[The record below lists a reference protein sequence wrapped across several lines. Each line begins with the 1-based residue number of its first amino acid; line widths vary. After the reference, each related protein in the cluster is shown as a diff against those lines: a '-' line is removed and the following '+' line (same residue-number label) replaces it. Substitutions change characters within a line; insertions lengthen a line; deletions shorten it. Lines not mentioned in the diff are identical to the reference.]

1 MRKFSFIVHCIV
13 TLFFFSCESE
23 KIEPLYEVWFQKAQG
38 LDWFYELNCR
48 YPIDGS
54 DASYRIY
61 RFDSVNEY
69 RTSVVEP
76 MPSYDR
82 FCRKVRK
89 QALLPGSFWATG
101 GRDDMIIWGKI
112 LSCEYNDSLVTIINS
127 AHKTKNVFGR
137 IDYQVSLYLQR
148 KLNSTDHF
156 FPTDSLG
163 KEPKHPDDQHSLLY
177 LKRDQINVSTLELL
191 DFVRVRN
198 FVNEIKIYTPDSLK
212 LIIFD
217 DDYQRK
223 LQKDLRS
230 INDKI
235 SARSSDHDSIYLIH
249 YDGKDFVDPILH
261 REIPETIKTD
271 KALNDFLK
279 TIMQEDPTIGF
290 IRFAIYL

>member
-13 TLFFFSCESE
+13 TLFIFSCESE
-23 KIEPLYEVWFQKAQG
+23 KSEPLYEVWFHKSQG
-38 LDWFYELNCR
+38 LDWFYEFNCR

-54 DASYRIY
+54 DASYRTY

-76 MPSYDR
+76 MPSYDH
-82 FCRKVRK
+82 FCRRLRI
-89 QALLPGSFWATG
+89 QALHPDFFWIPG

-112 LSCEYNDSLVTIINS
+112 LSCEYNDSLVTIINP
-127 AHKTKNVFGR
+127 AHKEKNVFGR
-137 IDYQVSLYLQR
+137 IDYQVSLYLQK
-148 KLNSTDHF
+148 KLNSTDKLYSS
-156 FPTDSLG
+156 DSLG
-163 KEPKHPDDQHSLLY
+163 KEPKKPDAQHNLLY
-177 LKRDQINVSTLELL
+177 LKRDQINVSTLELPHW
-191 DFVRVRN
+191 VRVKN
-198 FVNEIKIYTPDSLK
+198 FVNEIKVYTPDSLK

-230 INDKI
+230 INEKI

-261 REIPETIKTD
+261 REIPEIIKTD
-271 KALNDFLK
+271 KVLNDFLK

>member
-1 MRKFSFIVHCIV
+1 MRKFSFLIHCIV

-23 KIEPLYEVWFQKAQG
+23 KTEPLYEVWFVNLHG
-38 LDWFYELNCR
+38 LDWFYEFNCR

-54 DASYRIY
+54 DASYRTY

-82 FCRKVRK
+82 FCRKLRI
-89 QALLPGSFWATG
+89 QALHPNFFGGIG
-101 GRDDMIIWGKI
+101 GRDDMIIFGKI
-112 LSCEYNDSLVTIINS
+112 LSCEYNDSLVTIINP

-156 FPTDSLG
+156 FSIDSLG
-163 KEPKHPDDQHSLLY
+163 KEPKHPDAQHSLLY
-177 LKRDQINVSTLELL
+177 LKRNQINVSTLEMF
-191 DFVRVRN
+191 DFVRIRN

-235 SARSSDHDSIYLIH
+235 SARSANHDSIYLIH

-261 REIPETIKTD
+261 REIPEIIKTD
-271 KALNDFLK
+271 RALNDFLK
-279 TIMQEDPTIGF
+279 SIMQEDPAIGF